1 MNTNTENSNTEN
13 SNTENSNTENS
24 NTENSNTED
33 ANTRSTST
41 RSGTTTAAKSG
52 RTIEE
57 KKAQAEALHD
67 SISTQVE
74 DLRNTEQW
82 TKFLAFATAFHT
94 YSLNNLLL
102 ILSQRPDATQVAGF
116 RKWQGLGRQVR
127 TGEKSIKIFG
137 YSTKKVTKVDE
148 NGDSQERQIARFPI
162 LSVFDTGQTNPIEGV
177 EVAGSITAHLTGA
190 DDFGIIDTLS
200 AHLVENGWTVERQ
213 SIPGDKNGYTNP
225 EQKLIVLDANLSR
238 EHMAK
243 TLIHETAHVL
253 LGHTENMTEYT
264 LHRGLME
271 TEAESVAY
279 IVAGLIGFDT
289 SGFSIGY
296 IAGWA
301 DADTELIKSTA
312 GRVLHT
318 AHQIAGILAPS
329 TEKDDADA
337 PGSAKSDAA

>member
-1 MNTNTENSNTEN
+1 MNANTENT
-13 SNTENSNTENS
+13 
-24 NTENSNTED
+24 NTED
-33 ANTRSTST
+33 ANTRSPSTRSTSTRSTST
-41 RSGTTTAAKSG
+41 RSGTATAPKSG

-82 TKFLAFATAFHT
+82 TEFLKFATAFHS

-102 ILSQRPDATQVAGF
+102 ILSQRPEATQVAGF
-116 RKWQGLGRQVR
+116 RRWQGLGRQVR

-137 YSTKKVTKVDE
+137 YSTKKVTEEDE
-148 NGDSQERQIARFPI
+148 NGDSQERQVARFPI
-162 LSVFDTGQTNPIEGV
+162 LSVFDIGQTDPIEGV
-177 EVAGSITAHLTGA
+177 EVPGSITAQLTGE
-190 DDFGIIDTLS
+190 DDFGIIDTLT
-200 AHLVENGWTVERQ
+200 AHLVENGLSVERQ
-213 SIPGDKNGYTNP
+213 SIPGQKNGYTNP
-225 EQKLIVLDANLSR
+225 EQKLIVLDADLSR
-238 EHMAK
+238 EHTAK

-253 LGHTENMTEYT
+253 LGHTENMTDYT

-289 SGFSIGY
+289 SAYSIGY

-301 DADTELIKSTA
+301 EADTALIKSTA

-318 AHQIAGILAPS
+318 AHQIAGILIPG
-329 TEKDDADA
+329 TEKDNAAADE
-337 PGSAKSDAA
+337 SLKSDDA

>member
-1 MNTNTENSNTEN
+1 MNTNTENANTEN
-13 SNTENSNTENS
+13 TNTEST
-24 NTENSNTED
+24 
-33 ANTRSTST
+33 NTRCTSAH
-41 RSGTTTAAKSG
+41 SGTTTVPKSG

-74 DLRNTEQW
+74 TLRNTKQW
-82 TKFLAFATAFHT
+82 TEFLKFATAFHS

-102 ILSQRPDATQVAGF
+102 ILSQRPEATQVAGF

-127 TGEKSIKIFG
+127 IREKSIKIFG
-137 YSTKKVTKVDE
+137 YSTKKVTEKDE
-148 NGDSQERQIARFPI
+148 NGDSQERQVARFPI
-162 LSVFDTGQTNPIEGV
+162 LSVFDIGQTDPIEGV
-177 EVAGSITAHLTGA
+177 GVSGLITVQLTGA

-200 AHLVENGWTVERQ
+200 AHLVENGWMVEQR
-213 SIPGDKNGYTNP
+213 SIPGQKNGYTNP
-225 EQKLIVLDANLSR
+225 EQKLIVLDSNLSR

-253 LGHTENMTEYT
+253 LGHTENMTDYT
-264 LHRGLME
+264 LHRGVME

-279 IVAGLIGFDT
+279 IVAALIGFDT
-289 SGFSIGY
+289 SAYSIGY

-301 DADTELIKSTA
+301 DADTALIKSTA

-318 AHQIAGILAPS
+318 SHQIAGILTPN
-329 TEKDDADA
+329 TEKDDA
-337 PGSAKSDAA
+337 PGSSKSDAA